1 MSTSDD
7 RAARTAASL
16 SKSPSRLK
24 STISTFVPSAGVRL
38 ALYQSTTLRIASL
51 SGPGQYTLRTV
62 VGDWPEMCAGMIN
75 VTAAQRA
82 KTHPVIVMSRI
93 DIPPCYQF
101 AGKPTWIPGG
111 EIVSDLARQE
121 RVRDIPDSDPLL
133 NPRHV
138 QQAGRPGVK
147 PRMVNVVSV
156 RGAAEAP
163 AGGVEVVGDM
173 RDA

>member
-1 MSTSDD
+1 QALSVVKERGKERS
-7 RAARTAASL
+7 RTVQGRVSC
-16 SKSPSRLK
+16 
-24 STISTFVPSAGVRL
+24 ISAGTGVCGGDD
-38 ALYQSTTLRIASL
+38 
-51 SGPGQYTLRTV
+51 GPGWNGSY
-62 VGDWPEMCAGMIN
+62 P
-75 VTAAQRA
+75 AQHRNPGA
-82 KTHPVIVMSRI
+82 VRVRHVEQGRIGILVHLSDLPVW
-93 DIPPCYQF
+93 
-101 AGKPTWIPGG
+101 KPTWIPGG

-121 RVRDIPDSDPLL
+121 RVRDIPDSDSLL

-138 QQAGRPGVK
+138 QQAGRPGIK